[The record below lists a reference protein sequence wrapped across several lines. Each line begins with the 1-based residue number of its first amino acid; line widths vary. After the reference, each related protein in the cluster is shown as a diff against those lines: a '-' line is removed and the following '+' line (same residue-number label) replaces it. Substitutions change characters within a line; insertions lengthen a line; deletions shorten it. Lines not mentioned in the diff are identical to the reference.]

1 MPSGKFLEVYP
12 RVFIFGAE
20 STFQMAS
27 CFFEVKN
34 IIKTLKIIIKRCEAC
49 QENNPKTEKLTKSGL
64 QRSEKYPGGDW
75 KIDFYS
81 YVKS

>member
-1 MPSGKFLEVYP
+1 MPRGKFLKVYP
-12 RVFIFGAE
+12 RVFIWVQ

-27 CFFEVKN
+27 CFFQGKN
-34 IIKTLKIIIKRCEAC
+34 IIKTLKIIIKRCEAS

-64 QRSEKYPGGDW
+64 QRSEKYPGRDW

-81 YVKS
+81 YAKS